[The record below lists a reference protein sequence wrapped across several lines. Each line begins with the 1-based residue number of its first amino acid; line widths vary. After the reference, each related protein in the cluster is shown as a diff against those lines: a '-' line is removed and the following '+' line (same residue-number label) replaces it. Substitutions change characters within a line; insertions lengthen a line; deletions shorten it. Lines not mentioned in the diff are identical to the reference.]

1 MRRKYK
7 TIKIFTKSGKLIL
20 FNEDDWDDYYYD
32 EKFFTIVKNNIEV
45 CRYNLDRIA
54 TIVMK

>member
-20 FNEDDWDDYYYD
+20 FKEDDWDDYHYD
-32 EKFFTIVKNNIEV
+32 GKFFTIVKNNIGV
-45 CRYNLDRIA
+45 CYYNLDRIA
-54 TIVMK
+54 TIVIK

>member
-32 EKFFTIVKNNIEV
+32 EKFFTIVKNHIDV
-45 CRYNLDRIA
+45 CYYNLDKVVSI
-54 TIVMK
+54 IVQ